1 MSEDVHRSIQEV
13 AQAIERLNRAFE
25 KRAEELRERGNTEE
39 LGQWIQ
45 AKAAM
50 KDSGVIYL
58 SWARHY
64 AKVSSPDE
72 EEKVREDEFFEPT
85 SG

>member
-1 MSEDVHRSIQEV
+1 MSEDIRRSIQEV
-13 AQAIERLNRAFE
+13 AQAIERLDRAFE
-25 KRAEELRERGNTEE
+25 KRAEELRERGDTEE
-39 LGQWIQ
+39 LGQWIH

-50 KDSGVIYL
+50 RDSGVIYL

-64 AKVSSPDE
+64 AKASLPGE
-72 EEKVREDEFFEPT
+72 EEIREDEFFEPT